1 MELAESQPFGP
12 PGQKVVLVDT
22 PGFDNTEKSDL
33 DVLWDIASYLEKLL
47 VVSISQYISDAAS
60 QIPARSTSLGLV
72 LPTSNLR

>member
-47 VVSISQYISDAAS
+47 VVSRSQYISDAAS

-72 LPTSNLR
+72 LPPSNLR